1 MAPNMPR
8 IHMIIVSIIPFTPCF
23 IIHYLSRETGRVLR
37 PVLLYR
43 FTQNKHMQKP
53 NTNAAAQAAISRNT
67 IIVLRPVLRYQSPVD
82 DSGSSFLKIA
92 SSSFFASVFVMAYR
106 YSGSTLTSKSQFC
119 DKYPATVVA
128 AKWSS

>member
-1 MAPNMPR
+1 MKKS
-8 IHMIIVSIIPFTPCF
+8 IKTIIALTLAV
-23 IIHYLSRETGRVLR
+23 LSAGVA
-37 PVLLYR
+37 
-43 FTQNKHMQKP
+43 FAKP
-53 NTNAAAQAAISRNT
+53 NAINSSPNNPIICARAFVT
-67 IIVLRPVLRYQSPVD
+67 LTRSIVIIIVLRPVLRYQSPVD